1 MIVIPPRHDD
11 PMNETHE
18 LQQLTLLPAPTVP
31 ARFRLDEKTRQRGM
45 QHVADLRNQMAA
57 RRAARMA
64 VEQQPVRQP
73 IRPAA

>member
-1 MIVIPPRHDD
+1 
-11 PMNETHE
+11 MNETHE

-31 ARFRLDEKTRQRGM
+31 ARFRIDEVTRQRGI
-45 QHVADLRNQMAA
+45 QHVNELRAQMAA

-64 VEQQPVRQP
+64 AAQQPVRQP